1 MGYPL
6 NTHILK
12 DKLFLAIINLLGK
25 PFFSGSAQS
34 AAFLDHLDAISL
46 DLPKL
51 ERDGSFIKV
60 PAHGL
65 AGFMEAGLRVIHD
78 AGADA
83 PVVIYH
89 QGGGE
94 IPFDHTI
101 SAAYPS
107 GSSSGTTV
115 IAVKT
120 PFQTTQE
127 ELRDRF
133 VDFNNYVAMIACVVK
148 LTEALLQSTELT
160 GAACKVVAGYSL
172 GGFVSGRHHIIYN
185 TADAYIPF
193 VSGTAHAEI
202 FLTTVKAAAKARRN
216 PEMLR
221 SRLNF
226 TEAWKKADNSN
237 VFPVLGRY
245 DQLNR
250 LTVQGPSYCGTP
262 FDLWPGGHLYGVQ
275 NPQLIRQKI
284 EAVIARFCPSR
295 ARA

>member
-1 MGYPL
+1 L

-12 DKLFLAIINLLGK
+12 DKLFLTLINLLGK
-25 PFFSGSAQS
+25 PFFSRSVDSAPFQ
-34 AAFLDHLDAISL
+34 DHLDALALELPRL
-46 DLPKL
+46 D
-51 ERDGSFIKV
+51 RDGAFMRV
-60 PAHGL
+60 PADGL
-65 AGFMEAGLRVIHD
+65 AGPMEAGLRVVHD
-78 AGADA
+78 AGAEA

-94 IPFDHTI
+94 IPFDYTI

-107 GSSSGTTV
+107 GTPSGTTV

-120 PFQTTQE
+120 PFQTTQD
-127 ELRDRF
+127 ELRERF

-148 LTEALLQSTELT
+148 LTEALIQSPEISR
-160 GAACKVVAGYSL
+160 AACKVVSGYSL
-172 GGFVSGRHHIIYN
+172 GGFVSGRHHVVYN
-185 TADAYIPF
+185 TADAYVPF

-202 FLTTVKAAAKARRN
+202 FFTTVKAAAKARRN

-226 TEAWKKADNSN
+226 TEAWRQADNSN

-250 LTVQGPSYCGTP
+250 LSVQGPSYAGTP
-262 FDLWPGGHLYGVQ
+262 FDLWSGGHLHGAR
-275 NPQLIRQKI
+275 NPKLIRQKI
-284 EAVIARFCPSR
+284 ESVIAGLDAPP